1 MICYSFSVHHM
12 ELVVGG
18 ILVGEWG
25 DQAQQEVRHMAMVR
39 EGVSIMHLKVNYI
52 SIASM
57 W

>member
-1 MICYSFSVHHM
+1 
-12 ELVVGG
+12 
-18 ILVGEWG
+18 
-25 DQAQQEVRHMAMVR
+25 MAMVR